1 MGPEVGTRCHV
12 QPLNH
17 DRVRVSN
24 RRIDPIGSV
33 RGNTGANVSN
43 RGTVEYDLVGV
54 PMKRAAKGDGS
65 C

>member
-17 DRVRVSN
+17 DRVRVSDKK
-24 RRIDPIGSV
+24 IDSVGSV
-33 RGNTGANVSN
+33 RSNSGANVSS

-54 PMKRAAKGDGS
+54 SMKRAAKGDGS